1 MIFKA
6 AEDFK
11 KRTLSALPS
20 LLEKVAYIC
29 SLQTGSGGYMHWG
42 FMRAYGNRPTQDAIY
57 AAHMETALALS
68 HAPVRE
74 IYQEYQE
81 AVARSGSVA
90 DILRPGLIRAE
101 SAGQR
106 RRNSFGSLTSASG
119 FCCCSRSSGAYHSPS
134 RIATPTTWPTTS
146 ASCGCLSMRAGTGGK
161 RMGLQHNLATPHG
174 APAAHMTIAGFHQIN
189 RALQL

>member
-1 MIFKA
+1 MILKA

-42 FMRAYGNRPTQDAIY
+42 FTRAYGNRPTQDAIY

-68 HAPVRE
+68 HTPVRE

-81 AVARSGSVA
+81 ALARSGSAV
-90 DILRPGLIRAE
+90 DILDPDSFVLKAPVNGDAIL
-101 SAGQR
+101 SAHLHLLQDSVVALAR
-106 RRNSFGSLTSASG
+106 QERTSHPVA
-119 FCCCSRSSGAYHSPS
+119 
-134 RIATPTTWPTTS
+134 
-146 ASCGCLSMRAGTGGK
+146 
-161 RMGLQHNLATPHG
+161 
-174 APAAHMTIAGFHQIN
+174 
-189 RALQL
+189 

>member
-1 MIFKA
+1 MILKA

-42 FMRAYGNRPTQDAIY
+42 FARAYGNRPTQDAIY

-81 AVARSGSVA
+81 AIARSGSAA
-90 DILRPGLIRAE
+90 DILDPDSFVLNAPINGDVIL
-101 SAGQR
+101 SAHLRLLQDSVVALAR
-106 RRNSFGSLTSASG
+106 EER
-119 FCCCSRSSGAYHSPS
+119 
-134 RIATPTTWPTTS
+134 TT
-146 ASCGCLSMRAGTGGK
+146 
-161 RMGLQHNLATPHG
+161 H
-174 APAAHMTIAGFHQIN
+174 
-189 RALQL
+189 

>member
-11 KRTLSALPS
+11 KRTLNALPS

-29 SLQTGSGGYMHWG
+29 SLQTGTGGYMHWG

-81 AVARSGSVA
+81 ALTRSGAAA
-90 DILRPGLIRAE
+90 DILNPDSFVLKAPVNGDVIL
-101 SAGQR
+101 SAHLR
-106 RRNSFGSLTSASG
+106 L
-119 FCCCSRSSGAYHSPS
+119 
-134 RIATPTTWPTTS
+134 
-146 ASCGCLSMRAGTGGK
+146 
-161 RMGLQHNLATPHG
+161 LQDSVVAL
-174 APAAHMTIAGFHQIN
+174 
-189 RALQL
+189 ALQERTTHQVA

>member
-1 MIFKA
+1 MILKA

-42 FMRAYGNRPTQDAIY
+42 FTRAYGNRPTQDAIY

-68 HAPVRE
+68 HTPVRE

-81 AVARSGSVA
+81 ALARSGSAV
-90 DILRPGLIRAE
+90 DILDPDSFVLKAPVNGDAILSAHLHLLQDSVVALARQERA
-101 SAGQR
+101 SHPVA
-106 RRNSFGSLTSASG
+106 
-119 FCCCSRSSGAYHSPS
+119 
-134 RIATPTTWPTTS
+134 
-146 ASCGCLSMRAGTGGK
+146 
-161 RMGLQHNLATPHG
+161 
-174 APAAHMTIAGFHQIN
+174 
-189 RALQL
+189 

>member
-11 KRTLSALPS
+11 KRTLNALPS

-81 AVARSGSVA
+81 ALTRSGAAA
-90 DILRPGLIRAE
+90 DILNPDSFVLKAPVNGDVIL
-101 SAGQR
+101 SAHLR
-106 RRNSFGSLTSASG
+106 L
-119 FCCCSRSSGAYHSPS
+119 
-134 RIATPTTWPTTS
+134 
-146 ASCGCLSMRAGTGGK
+146 
-161 RMGLQHNLATPHG
+161 LQDSVVAL
-174 APAAHMTIAGFHQIN
+174 
-189 RALQL
+189 ALQERTTHQVA